1 MTGGKCVAVI
11 TANGAKCKCGEWFG
25 TTRRDEEGGGAFVT
39 RAANEHAA
47 HVGARFAD
55 VEPPQRRMFADLFT
69 PEPEPTP
76 AGDGTQEGLF

>member
-1 MTGGKCVAVI
+1 MTGGKCVPVI

-25 TTRRDEEGGGAFVT
+25 TTRQDEEGAGAFVT
-39 RAANEHAA
+39 RAANEHAE
-47 HVGARFAD
+47 HERKRFENV
-55 VEPPQRRMFADLFT
+55 VEPQGRMFADLFT